1 MLKVVEGRW
10 SLAFVSYP
18 RYEASIF
25 LHPDPAPDP
34 SLARAPNLFLVPV
47 LDRAPSLV
55 LALSPDCSR
64 ACEASSGLPDH
75 DCDLC
80 KR

>member
-25 LHPDPAPDP
+25 LHPDHAPDP
-34 SLARAPNLFLVPV
+34 SLAHAPNLSLVPV
-47 LDRAPSLV
+47 HDRAPS